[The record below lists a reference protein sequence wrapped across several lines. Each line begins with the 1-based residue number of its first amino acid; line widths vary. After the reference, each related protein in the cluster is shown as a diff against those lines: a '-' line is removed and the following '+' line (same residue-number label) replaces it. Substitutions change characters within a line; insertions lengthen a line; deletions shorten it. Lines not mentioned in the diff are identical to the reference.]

1 MVVAAALV
9 AGCGALS
16 GWLMPRGPVT
26 TLQALGS
33 MGVLLVIGAVA
44 GFATGS
50 RWSVLGAPV
59 LFALAVELARLD
71 AAGPTVDAPR
81 LGSLYGV
88 IAFVLG
94 RGLGV
99 VLLLL
104 PLALGARF
112 GLDRAARV
120 GCPTA
125 RVLTGAGWAGI
136 AVGVA
141 GLLTLAI
148 LIARPASTAAIE
160 GPGGEPLPGA
170 VSELRTVPLGG
181 REQTLMIRGRDVASP
196 VLLFLAGGPGGTE
209 LGAMRRDATLEQNFV
224 VVTWDQRG
232 AGASYPALDPA
243 STLTL
248 EGMVADTVELSE
260 YLADRFGQER
270 IVLVGQS
277 WGSTLAVLAA
287 QERPDLYDAVVGAGQ
302 MVSQRE
308 TDILFWQDALA
319 WAEET
324 GQSGLAATLRDSG
337 PPPYADLYDY
347 EPVVSTEHD
356 WNAYPGM
363 DLSHELPGTL
373 FVPEYSF
380 LDRVN
385 AFRGFFDTNATLYPQ
400 LQDID
405 FRRDVPRLEVPY
417 VMVIGEHEARGR
429 AELAEEWF
437 TLLDA
442 PAKERVVVAGA
453 GHRPNFD
460 EPAEFARIVAGAA
473 G

>member
-1 MVVAAALV
+1 M
-9 AGCGALS
+9 S
-16 GWLMPRGPVT
+16 
-26 TLQALGS
+26 
-33 MGVLLVIGAVA
+33 
-44 GFATGS
+44 
-50 RWSVLGAPV
+50 
-59 LFALAVELARLD
+59 
-71 AAGPTVDAPR
+71 
-81 LGSLYGV
+81 
-88 IAFVLG
+88 
-94 RGLGV
+94 
-99 VLLLL
+99 
-104 PLALGARF
+104 
-112 GLDRAARV
+112 
-120 GCPTA
+120 
-125 RVLTGAGWAGI
+125 RVL
-136 AVGVA
+136 
-141 GLLTLAI
+141 
-148 LIARPASTAAIE
+148 
-160 GPGGEPLPGA
+160 
-170 VSELRTVPLGG
+170 
-181 REQTLMIRGRDVASP
+181 
-196 VLLFLAGGPGGTE
+196 LLFLAGGPGGTE